1 MFLFNQTIIRPHTR
15 HNTATFSECLHSTI
29 VSQLFPLSFN
39 LRQTDQQI
47 LLQNWKR
54 DDSLSAMNSPDNIVN
69 SVRFLITK
77 LYTDLAG
84 KTQS

>member
-1 MFLFNQTIIRPHTR
+1 MFRFDQTIIRPNTR
-15 HNTATFSECLHSTI
+15 RSTATFSECLHSAI

-47 LLQNWKR
+47 LLQNWKG
-54 DDSLSAMNSPDNIVN
+54 DDNLSAMNYPDNIAN
-69 SVRFLITK
+69 SSRFLIKK